1 MPLTTR
7 AVLRL
12 EADQDSHPNDK
23 ALQGGGVQAFGRP
36 VCRPSLTCLA
46 RPDTGWTNRPSG
58 QSHEPRPLPLLR
70 DLPQT
75 ARWRPELPHPLGLST
90 SLQQTSQP
98 TKPCP
103 LQNLLRDHK
112 SGSRSYCM
120 VMRAHVYTHT
130 LMSEARLWTIS
141 APPEPWGS
149 LSQETQVSG
158 LHRPCL
164 TVTLDKSLILSRPQV
179 IPL

>member
-1 MPLTTR
+1 M
-7 AVLRL
+7 
-12 EADQDSHPNDK
+12 
-23 ALQGGGVQAFGRP
+23 QAFGRP

-112 SGSRSYCM
+112 SGSRSYCT

-130 LMSEARLWTIS
+130 HERGQALDHLCSARTLGF
-141 APPEPWGS
+141 PEPGDPG
-149 LSQETQVSG
+149 LRPPLALPHCDFGQVAHPLQASG
-158 LHRPCL
+158 YPS
-164 TVTLDKSLILSRPQV
+164 VSRA
-179 IPL
+179 IIS